1 MGQSI
6 NMVLSSQNTP
16 PLNAAVIC
24 IGVANVD
31 IVAHVDTGF
40 LMRHRVDKATS
51 TLMRSEDLFSL
62 IAELKNA
69 LTIPGG
75 CAANTAC
82 GIATEGID
90 TQFAGMIHDDE
101 YGRVFEDGF
110 KPYGVTFSPG
120 YHPEKHTALC
130 LTLVTQD
137 KERSFVFSPSA
148 ASWGLSEDNLPQRDP
163 ARPLIVYTESNL
175 FRMTAGTTRQS
186 MVHAVIEKY
195 RGEDVQII
203 LNLIDT
209 EITSH
214 HRRTILDMMA
224 EKSFAYIISN
234 QDELMA
240 LFSVKTLD
248 EAFEAAKKSGQDFIT
263 TMGRD
268 GAYIIKENRVQQIS
282 GKELA
287 MEDVIDT
294 VGAGDQFSAGFVA
307 ALAKGADVE
316 AACVNGTQHAIRILG
331 LAGAR
336 PQIRDRAA

>member
-1 MGQSI
+1 MTKPTQDNHSK
-6 NMVLSSQNTP
+6 Q
-16 PLNAAVIC
+16 AAVIC

-40 LMRHRVDKATS
+40 LMHHRVDKGTS
-51 TLMRSEDLFSL
+51 TLMRSEDLMPL
-62 IAELKNA
+62 IADLRNA

-82 GIATEGID
+82 GIATEGVD
-90 TQFAGMIHDDE
+90 TQFAGMIHDDN
-101 YGRVFEDGF
+101 YGRVFQDGF
-110 KPYGVTFSPG
+110 KPYGVTFTPG

-148 ASWGLSEDNLPQRDP
+148 ASWGLSEDHLPARD
-163 ARPLIVYTESNL
+163 ATRPLIVYTESNL

-195 RGEDVQII
+195 RGPDARII

-214 HRRTILDMMA
+214 HRRTILDMIA
-224 EKSFAYIISN
+224 NQAFTYIISN

-248 EAFEAAKKSGQDFIT
+248 EAFAAAQASGQKFIT
-263 TMGRD
+263 TLGRD
-268 GAYIIKENRVQQIS
+268 GAYIIEETRTAHIT
-282 GKELA
+282 GEGLA
-287 MEDVIDT
+287 LEDIIDT

-307 ALAKGADVE
+307 ALAKGETVDDACLNG
-316 AACVNGTQHAIRILG
+316 AAHAIRILG

-336 PQIRDRAA
+336 PAIQSNAAE